1 MGSSPWSQGCY
12 YLHAHMPPWWPRS
25 TGKPDMCLPRA
36 EAASKDL
43 GWEAGEAGSERL
55 TYRWAL
61 SALCPWKGGRVGW
74 VGLQKR
80 TRKKYEKAKG
90 RPRAVLR
97 SLLTSAA
104 WYKEVSSSGLS
115 PNENSSY
122 SNSFTDSH
130 SCLKLWLTTSS
141 VSEPRPTSSLPLAD
155 APGEQRS
162 RAILWKM

>member
-12 YLHAHMPPWWPRS
+12 YLHAHLPPWWPRN
-25 TGKPDMCLPRA
+25 TGKPDVCLPLKKQPARTSDGKQGKLA
-36 EAASKDL
+36 VR
-43 GWEAGEAGSERL
+43 GSPIDGP
-55 TYRWAL
+55 

-90 RPRAVLR
+90 RPSAVLR

-115 PNENSSY
+115 PSENSSY
-122 SNSFTDSH
+122 SNSFTDSY
-130 SCLKLWLTTSS
+130 SCLKLGLTTSS